1 MYFTDH
7 EALKIMN
14 LKKLSTLFISS
25 GFALA
30 SLLAE
35 PNEVKQHD
43 LPLDPSEFQLPDG
56 LEISIWAKTPL
67 FYNPTNIDMDH
78 QGRMWIAEGRNYRG
92 FKNFKETEGV
102 QHLFEKGDR
111 IVVVEDRDGDGV
123 AEHSHVFYQGP
134 ELVAPL
140 GLAVIG
146 NKILISQPPDL
157 IQITDVNHNAV
168 YDEGIDKKEVLMT
181 GFMGKDHDHSL
192 HSVTVG
198 PNGQYYFN
206 HGNCGSHVQDRS
218 GWTLKATS
226 AYGNYTKDIIGQKSS
241 DGKVY
246 VGGTAMRMNPNATGL
261 RPIGFNF
268 RNSYEQ
274 TISSFGDVFQND
286 NDDPPACRTTWLME
300 YGNLGFFSNDGSRYW
315 RVDALSD
322 QSRGTAEWRQE
333 VPGIIPAGDI
343 YGGGAP
349 TGIAYYENGPLAKWL
364 SGTVITCEPSR
375 NTLFQYKPRLNG
387 AGFPM
392 NDRSIF
398 LTSNTAQ
405 VFAGS
410 DFIGGNKGDGFG
422 EHHTLFRPSDVMV
435 GPDGAIYVS
444 DWFDQRVGGHA
455 TLDKSRSGFIYRITP
470 KGQNLKTPKL
480 DLKTTAGQ
488 LAAFQSPAVNTR
500 AIGFYALKAQGE
512 KVIPQIKTMLDDD
525 NVYLRARALWLLA
538 QLGTK
543 GAEIVTAQLD
553 HKAPQMRI
561 TAFRALRFINHHTL
575 KHAAKLAKDNNIAVR
590 REVALALRYE
600 PFEKIEHIFKDL
612 YTRMDPEDR
621 WYIEALGTA
630 VDGDEEKVYQ
640 WLKKQ
645 PKQKGFDKKYA
656 KMVWRL
662 HPDSS
667 IDELLQWAMDSKLSY
682 DTRRSI
688 LFAIAYTESEQASD
702 SMVKIAKSGPQ
713 DTKNLAKEFI
723 LKRMP
728 NLWQAYKPME
738 RLTGVKASE
747 MVYQD
752 AIVPDSIAPE
762 RELPPKAEIL
772 ALKGDVKRGELAIS
786 RCTMCHVF
794 GKSGA
799 SFGPTLTGWGAGQ
812 TREVILNS
820 IIDPSLDIA
829 HGFKGVE
836 VETKSGK
843 KIQGF
848 LDARGDPTI
857 VRIFGGSSMVIYK
870 KDIKRI
876 KNLKHSLMIPGSK
889 MGLSAQEIRDIIE
902 YMKFH

>member
-1 MYFTDH
+1 MS
-7 EALKIMN
+7 A
-14 LKKLSTLFISS
+14 
-25 GFALA
+25 
-30 SLLAE
+30 
-35 PNEVKQHD
+35 PNDVKQHNQ
-43 LPLDPSEFQLPDG
+43 PLDPSQFQLPEG

-92 FKNFKETEGV
+92 FRNFKDTEGV
-102 QHLFEKGDR
+102 PHLFEKGDR

-123 AEHSHVFYQGP
+123 AEHSHVFYQDP

-140 GLAVIG
+140 GIAVIG
-146 NKILISQPPDL
+146 NKVLISQPPNL

-168 YDEGIDKKEVLMT
+168 YDEGIDKKEVLLT

-206 HGNCGSHVQDRS
+206 HGNCGSHIQDRS
-218 GWTLKATS
+218 GWTFKATS
-226 AYGNYTKDIIGQKSS
+226 VYGNYTKDIIGQKSS

-246 VGGTAMRMNPNATGL
+246 VGGAALRMNPDATGL
-261 RPIGFNF
+261 RAIGHNF

-274 TISSFGDVFQND
+274 TITSFGDVFQND

-315 RVDALSD
+315 RVDAMSD
-322 QSRGTAEWRQE
+322 QTRGVAEWRQE
-333 VPGIIPAGDI
+333 VPGILPAGDI

-349 TGIAYYENGPLAKWL
+349 TGIATYENGPLEKWL

-375 NTLFQYKPRLNG
+375 NTLFQYKPRLSG

-410 DFIGGNKGDGFG
+410 DFIGGNKGEGFG

-435 GPDGAIYVS
+435 GPDGAIYVA

-455 TLDKSRSGFIYRITP
+455 TLDKNRSGFIYRITP

-480 DLKTTAGQ
+480 DLKTTEGQ
-488 LAAFQSPAVNTR
+488 LGAFKSPAVNTR
-500 AIGFYALKAQGE
+500 AVGFYALKDQGE
-512 KVIPQIKTMLDDD
+512 KVVSQVAAILQHD

-538 QLGTK
+538 QLGEK
-543 GAEIVTAQLD
+543 GIQIVEAQLN

-575 KHAAKLAKDNNIAVR
+575 KHAAKLAKDQSIAVR
-590 REVALALRYE
+590 REIALALRYE
-600 PFEKIEHIFKDL
+600 PFDKIQPIFKDL
-612 YTRMDPEDR
+612 YTRLNPEDR
-621 WYIEALGTA
+621 WYLEALGTA
-630 VDGDEEKVYQ
+630 VDGEEEKVYQ
-640 WLKKQ
+640 WLQ
-645 PKQKGFDKKYA
+645 QLPKQKKGFDKKYA

-662 HPDSS
+662 HPASATADLSR
-667 IDELLQWAMDSKLSY
+667 WAMDQKVAY
-682 DTRRSI
+682 KDRRSMM
-688 LFAIAYTESEQASD
+688 FAIAYTETEQASQA
-702 SMVKIAKSGPQ
+702 MVQLAKSGPD
-713 DTKNLAKEFI
+713 DTKSLAKEFI
-723 LKRMP
+723 VKRMS
-728 NLWQAYKPME
+728 NLWQAYKPLE
-738 RLTGVKASE
+738 KLTGKKASE

-752 AIVPDSIAPE
+752 ALVPDSIAPE
-762 RELPPKAEIL
+762 KQLPSNSEIL
-772 ALKGDVKRGELAIS
+772 SLQGNAKRGEMAIS
-786 RCTMCHVF
+786 RCTMCHVI
-794 GKSGA
+794 GKNGV

-820 IIDPSLDIA
+820 IVDPSLDIA
-829 HGFKGVE
+829 HGYKGVE

-848 LDARGDPTI
+848 LDSNGNPSI
-857 VRIFGGSSMVIYK
+857 VRIFGGSSMIIYK

-876 KNLKHSLMIPGSK
+876 KHLKHSLMIPGSK

-902 YMKFH
+902 YMKVH

>member
-1 MYFTDH
+1 MKFKQLFYLLYSLHF
-7 EALKIMN
+7 
-14 LKKLSTLFISS
+14 TLFTLS
-25 GFALA
+25 AD
-30 SLLAE
+30 
-35 PNEVKQHD
+35 PNAVKQHEKA
-43 LPLDPSEFQLPDG
+43 LDPSQFQLPDG
-56 LEISIWAKTPL
+56 LEISIWARTPL

-92 FKNFKETEGV
+92 FKNFKNTEGV
-102 QHLFEKGDR
+102 PHLFEKGDR

-123 AEHSHVFYQGP
+123 AEHSHVFYQDP
-134 ELVAPL
+134 ELIAPL
-140 GLAVIG
+140 GVAVIG
-146 NKILISQPPDL
+146 NKVLISQPPNL

-168 YDEGIDKKEVLMT
+168 YDEGIDKKEILLT
-181 GFMGKDHDHSL
+181 GFKGQDHDHSL

-218 GWTLKATS
+218 GWTLKASS
-226 AYGNYTKDIIGQKSS
+226 AYGSYTKDILGQKSS

-246 VGGTAMRMNPNATGL
+246 VGGTALRMNPDATGL

-274 TISSFGDVFQND
+274 TITSFGDVFQND

-300 YGNLGFFSNDGSRYW
+300 YGNLGFFSNDGSNYW
-315 RVDALSD
+315 RVDAMSD
-322 QSRGTAEWRQE
+322 QSKGIAEWRQE
-333 VPGIIPAGDI
+333 TPGIIPAGDI

-364 SGTVITCEPSR
+364 SGTLISCEPSR
-375 NTLFQYKPRLNG
+375 NTLFQYKPRLAG
-387 AGFPM
+387 AGFPL
-392 NDRSIF
+392 NDRGIF

-410 DFIGGNKGDGFG
+410 DFIGGNKGEGFG

-435 GPDGAIYVS
+435 GPDGALYIA

-470 KGQNLKTPKL
+470 KGNNLKTPKL

-500 AIGFYALKAQGE
+500 AVGFYALKAQGE
-512 KVIPQIKTMLDDD
+512 KVIPQIQTLLKHN

-538 QLGTK
+538 QLGDR
-543 GAEIVTAQLD
+543 GAKIVESYLD

-575 KHAAKLAKDNNIAVR
+575 KHAAKLAKDNSIAVR

-600 PFEKIEHIFKDL
+600 PFDKIETIFKDL
-612 YTRMDPEDR
+612 YTRLQPDDR
-621 WYIEALGTA
+621 WYLEALGTA
-630 VDGDEEKVYQ
+630 IEGEEEKVYQ
-640 WLKKQ
+640 WLKQQ
-645 PKQKGFDKKYA
+645 PKQKGFNQQYA
-656 KMVWRL
+656 MMVWRL
-662 HPDSS
+662 HPNSS
-667 IDELLQWAMDSKLSY
+667 IPELQSWAMNEKLDY
-682 DTRRSI
+682 ATRRAI

-702 SMVKIAKSGPQ
+702 SMVLVAKNGPK
-713 DTKNLAKEFI
+713 DTQNLAKEFI
-723 LKRMP
+723 LKRMT
-728 NLWQAYKPME
+728 NSWQAYKPME
-738 RLTGVKASE
+738 KLTGVKASE

-752 AIVPDSIAPE
+752 AIVPSAIAPE
-762 RELPPKAEIL
+762 RTLPPKADIL
-772 ALKGDVKRGELAIS
+772 ALQGDPKRGELAIS

-794 GKSGA
+794 GEHGA

-820 IIDPSLDIA
+820 IIEPSLDIA

-836 VETKSGK
+836 IETKSGK

-848 LDARGDPTI
+848 IDSKGNPTVI
-857 VRIFGGSSMVIYK
+857 RIFGGSSMIVYK
-870 KDIKRI
+870 KDIKHI
-876 KNLKHSLMIPGSK
+876 KNLKHSLMIPASK

-902 YMKFH
+902 YMKVH